1 MREKEKRRCR
11 CTWSTSTRDAPD
23 QATLVASRTRL
34 EPTFLRVHLARTG
47 TLPAQHEP
55 MIVAHVAHTEVRIH
69 CGQALEKLL
78 ELATLVQP
86 PQLLGPTDVPSV
98 NEDTWQGQTGFVT
111 RYPTELREETRVHGH
126 VALVQRDAEPAQD
139 GTHRFAVL
147 ERGAD
152 HAQARE
158 VDHHALL
165 RAENG
170 RRRVW
175 LGGAWGF
182 VVGA

>member
-1 MREKEKRRCR
+1 
-11 CTWSTSTRDAPD
+11 
-23 QATLVASRTRL
+23 
-34 EPTFLRVHLARTG
+34 
-47 TLPAQHEP
+47 
-55 MIVAHVAHTEVRIH
+55 MIVAHVAHAEVGIH

-86 PQLLGPTDVPSV
+86 PQLLGPTNVPSV
-98 NEDTWQGQTGFVT
+98 NEDTWQGQPGFAT
-111 RYPTELREETRVHGH
+111 RDPTELREKTRVHGQ